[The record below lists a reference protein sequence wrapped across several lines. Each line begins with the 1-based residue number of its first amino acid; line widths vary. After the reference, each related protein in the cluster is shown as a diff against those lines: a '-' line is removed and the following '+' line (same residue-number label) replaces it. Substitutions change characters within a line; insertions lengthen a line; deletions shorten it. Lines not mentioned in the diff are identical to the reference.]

1 MSGKRPRFPKNAAVP
16 PILRMGG
23 TALQHKRGPSLGTV
37 LFHRSL
43 CSPQWQTGRR
53 PLRVQHKECPA
64 ADRRTQNMASADPYG
79 RSAEAS
85 VAGRRG
91 RRSLREVAATTQA
104 SGAQRSVCAA
114 DAKNRRKRSRNH
126 PKGPSNAGQSLS
138 RPPGDSSLYTREPF
152 PGGDGE
158 HGYCGQS
165 TAAGRRGR
173 RPLRV
178 QWTPSVTVGGC
189 VRSGRLMPG
198 PAGPSPAGCLP
209 RRSAWP
215 RWSAPAG
222 CPAPSLGA
230 RCRYGSHPGSSR
242 RRTSCP

>member
-16 PILRMGG
+16 PIRRMGG

-152 PGGDGE
+152 PGGGT
-158 HGYCGQS
+158 GNMG
-165 TAAGRRGR
+165 
-173 RPLRV
+173 
-178 QWTPSVTVGGC
+178 TVGSPQQRAAEVVGPYGFSGHPPS
-189 VRSGRLMPG
+189 RSGAVSGRDGSCQAQLGHLLLDAFLAGAHGLDG
-198 PAGPSPAGCLP
+198 PLQQGVQLPA
-209 RRSAWP
+209 
-215 RWSAPAG
+215 
-222 CPAPSLGA
+222 
-230 RCRYGSHPGSSR
+230 
-242 RRTSCP
+242 